1 MHLHKS
7 LESIMEKHRAE
18 WDKLSPAER
27 MQYIKEN
34 DNHLE
39 TKPSDIRDGAAR
51 LDEKRGGDAK

>member
-1 MHLHKS
+1 
-7 LESIMEKHRAE
+7 MEKHRAE